1 MIYRRPKNLE
11 EMKRIVEE
19 TLKSGKLLYIYSYP
33 CPECEIF
40 EASLEELGIANSDK
54 IVKLDVPAD
63 DWAVEYVLEELKVP
77 GSPTVVLP
85 DGSMI
90 DDPDPVEMALKV
102 KKVLKGE

>member
-1 MIYRRPKNLE
+1 MIYRRPKSLE

-19 TLKSGKLLYIYSYP
+19 TLKSGKLLYVAAYP

-63 DWAVEYVLEELKVP
+63 DWAVDFVLNELGVS
-77 GSPTVVLP
+77 GSPSVIAP
-85 DGSMI
+85 DGRI
-90 DDPDPVEMALKV
+90 VDDFDPVELAKKV
-102 KKVLKGE
+102 KEIVEKA